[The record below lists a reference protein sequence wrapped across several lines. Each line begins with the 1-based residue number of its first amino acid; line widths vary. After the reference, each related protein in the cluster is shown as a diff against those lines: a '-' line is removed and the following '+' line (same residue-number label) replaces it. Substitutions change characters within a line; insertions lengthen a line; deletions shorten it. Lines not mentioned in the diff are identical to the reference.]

1 MDRLWIVDGHAAF
14 FRAYHAIRGGMTS
27 PVTGEPTHLVYGFT
41 GTLLNMIR
49 THQPTKL
56 VVVID
61 AAGDTETFRTKLYA
75 DYKANRDEAPE
86 DFGPQVERCLELL
99 RLMRIPVFGLEGVE
113 ADDTIASIITQC
125 AAKHS
130 DLAIRIASRDKDLTQ
145 LCSPR
150 VDMFDA
156 MKDAL
161 VTPSDV
167 FKTEGVEPHM
177 VGDILALMGDT
188 ADNIPGVPGIGPK
201 TAAKLIIEHGDLEG
215 LYEAL
220 PGLKGKKMQAI
231 GEHRET
237 TALARQL
244 VELKRD
250 LDTGFDLDDADFDGG
265 QIDLEGLD
273 GLCRQLGFNTYP
285 RSFRELA
292 GAEASA
298 PEAPATEAVPTSR
311 KSSAAPDPIDGGLFG
326 AAETEAEPTT
336 PKASLGNYRCLC
348 TAEEVQAY
356 AQELLGVDR
365 FAFDTETT
373 SLRARPA
380 ALVGLSFS
388 TKAGEAVYIPV
399 DSPDPSQHLGLS
411 EVLDMLQPVLAHEG
425 IRKVAHNL
433 KYDLQILRGAGFEV
447 VGPFGDTMISSYL
460 LDSTRSSH
468 GLDALSLG
476 LLGMEMT

>member
-49 THQPTKL
+49 THRPTKL

-61 AAGDTETFRTKLYA
+61 AAGDTETFRTKLYPE
-75 DYKANRDEAPE
+75 YKANRDEAPE

-125 AAKHS
+125 ASDHA

-201 TAAKLIIEHGDLEG
+201 TAAKLIIEHGDLDG

-220 PGLKGKKMQAI
+220 PSLKGKKMQAI

-244 VELKRD
+244 VDLKRD
-250 LDTGFDLDDADFDGG
+250 LDTGFDLDDADFDPG

-273 GLCRQLGFNTYP
+273 GLCRQLGFNSYP

-298 PEAPATEAVPTSR
+298 PENAVTVGAPVSR
-311 KSSAAPDPIDGGLFG
+311 KRSCRVCRHSLTNMSAPCAN
-326 AAETEAEPTT
+326 ATNCC
-336 PKASLGNYRCLC
+336 KH
-348 TAEEVQAY
+348 
-356 AQELLGVDR
+356 
-365 FAFDTETT
+365 
-373 SLRARPA
+373 RARNFPA
-380 ALVGLSFS
+380 MAGWTGWRKIWQASARRLPRRVWPRWMLWLKAWRQCRKLFS
-388 TKAGEAVYIPV
+388 PAPRWLWGE
-399 DSPDPSQHLGLS
+399 
-411 EVLDMLQPVLAHEG
+411 
-425 IRKVAHNL
+425 RL
-433 KYDLQILRGAGFEV
+433 KRCCGRNRRLRLKMTGARACK
-447 VGPFGDTMISSYL
+447 PNARAMPL
-460 LDSTRSSH
+460 LDVVWKART
-468 GLDALSLG
+468 ALTC
-476 LLGMEMT
+476 M

>member
-1 MDRLWIVDGHAAF
+1 
-14 FRAYHAIRGGMTS
+14 MTS

-61 AAGDTETFRTKLYA
+61 AAGDTETFRTKLYPE
-75 DYKANRDEAPE
+75 YKANRDEAPE

-125 AAKHS
+125 ASDHA

-201 TAAKLIIEHGDLEG
+201 TAAKLIIEHGDLDG

-220 PGLKGKKMQAI
+220 PEI
-231 GEHRET
+231 G
-237 TALARQL
+237 
-244 VELKRD
+244 
-250 LDTGFDLDDADFDGG
+250 
-265 QIDLEGLD
+265 
-273 GLCRQLGFNTYP
+273 
-285 RSFRELA
+285 
-292 GAEASA
+292 
-298 PEAPATEAVPTSR
+298 
-311 KSSAAPDPIDGGLFG
+311 
-326 AAETEAEPTT
+326 
-336 PKASLGNYRCLC
+336 
-348 TAEEVQAY
+348 
-356 AQELLGVDR
+356 
-365 FAFDTETT
+365 
-373 SLRARPA
+373 RAH
-380 ALVGLSFS
+380 V
-388 TKAGEAVYIPV
+388 
-399 DSPDPSQHLGLS
+399 
-411 EVLDMLQPVLAHEG
+411 
-425 IRKVAHNL
+425 
-433 KYDLQILRGAGFEV
+433 
-447 VGPFGDTMISSYL
+447 
-460 LDSTRSSH
+460 
-468 GLDALSLG
+468 
-476 LLGMEMT
+476 

>member
-14 FRAYHAIRGGMTS
+14 FRAYHALRGGMTS

-161 VTPSDV
+161 VTPSEV
-167 FKTEGVEPHM
+167 FKTEVVEPHM

-188 ADNIPGVPGIGPK
+188 ADNIPGGDWPK
-201 TAAKLIIEHGDLEG
+201 TGALIIEHGDLEG
-215 LYEAL
+215 
-220 PGLKGKKMQAI
+220 KMAAAWSQRQRRK
-231 GEHRET
+231 HR
-237 TALARQL
+237 
-244 VELKRD
+244 
-250 LDTGFDLDDADFDGG
+250 
-265 QIDLEGLD
+265 
-273 GLCRQLGFNTYP
+273 
-285 RSFRELA
+285 
-292 GAEASA
+292 
-298 PEAPATEAVPTSR
+298 
-311 KSSAAPDPIDGGLFG
+311 
-326 AAETEAEPTT
+326 
-336 PKASLGNYRCLC
+336 
-348 TAEEVQAY
+348 
-356 AQELLGVDR
+356 
-365 FAFDTETT
+365 
-373 SLRARPA
+373 
-380 ALVGLSFS
+380 
-388 TKAGEAVYIPV
+388 
-399 DSPDPSQHLGLS
+399 
-411 EVLDMLQPVLAHEG
+411 
-425 IRKVAHNL
+425 
-433 KYDLQILRGAGFEV
+433 
-447 VGPFGDTMISSYL
+447 
-460 LDSTRSSH
+460 
-468 GLDALSLG
+468 
-476 LLGMEMT
+476 